1 MNAPRNANPPALA
14 GQPGP
19 ARVPSHTPQ
28 VVVLGSLNRDLV
40 MRCAQLPLP
49 GQTIHGRGFDAQ
61 TGGKGANQAV
71 AAARLGASVSF
82 IGCVG
87 DDDAGRSAAAAL
99 AAEGINTRHLRQI
112 PGAHTGVAMILV
124 DDAGQNCIAL
134 AAGANAALSLEQ
146 VDAAAAL
153 IQSAALLI
161 CQLESPMA
169 VVQHAMGLARAAGVR
184 VLLNP
189 APAQALSAELLAWV
203 DILVPNETEA
213 AALAPPAAGAAFS
226 AATAARQLQRQGPRV
241 VMVTLGADGVVLAT
255 PDEAA
260 CRALPAPRVRAVDTT
275 GAGDTFIGAFAAATC
290 AGAALEAA
298 IDWAQR
304 AAAHGVQRAGTW
316 DAMPRLDDLGGLPAG
331 LA

>member
-1 MNAPRNANPPALA
+1 MNPPPNAAPPSARTADVPQRAL
-14 GQPGP
+14 QPGP
-19 ARVPSHTPQ
+19 R

-49 GQTIHGRGFDAQ
+49 GQTIHGQGFDAL

-71 AAARLGASVSF
+71 AAARLGAAVSF

-87 DDDAGRSAAAAL
+87 DDDAGRSAADTL
-99 AAEGINTRHLRQI
+99 AAEGIDTRHLHRI
-112 PGAHTGVAMILV
+112 PGAHTGVALILV
-124 DDAGQNCIAL
+124 DEAGQNCIA
-134 AAGANAALSLEQ
+134 Q

-161 CQLESPMA
+161 CQLESPVA
-169 VVQHAMGLARAAGVR
+169 VVQHAMGLAHATGVP

-189 APAQALSAELLAWV
+189 APAQALPAELLALV

-213 AALAPPAAGAAFS
+213 AVLAPPAAGAAFS
-226 AATAARQLQRQGPRV
+226 AATVARQLQRLGPRV
-241 VMVTLGADGVVLAT
+241 VMVTLGADGVLLAT
-255 PDEAA
+255 RDDEV

-290 AGAALEAA
+290 AGATLDTA
-298 IDWAQR
+298 IAFAQR
-304 AAAHGVQRAGTW
+304 AAAFSVQRAGTW
-316 DAMPRLDDLGGLPAG
+316 GAMPSLHDLGGLPVN
-331 LA
+331 LT